1 MHCRLQWS
9 EMESYDPAGLLANG
23 RSLMVRRINL
33 VCESEAMQ
41 PPTTSLVDSADC
53 RDSPWEFLT
62 AFEQSQSDAVD
73 SSASP
78 IL

>member
-41 PPTTSLVDSADC
+41 PPTTSLVDSA
-53 RDSPWEFLT
+53 RRLP
-62 AFEQSQSDAVD
+62 
-73 SSASP
+73 
-78 IL
+78 